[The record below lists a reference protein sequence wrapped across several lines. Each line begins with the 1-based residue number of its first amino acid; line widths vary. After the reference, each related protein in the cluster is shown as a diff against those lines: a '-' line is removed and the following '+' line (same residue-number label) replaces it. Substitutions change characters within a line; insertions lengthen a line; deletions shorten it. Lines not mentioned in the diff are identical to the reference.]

1 MSLKDRVLDLY
12 LSKTPDYIDENT
24 FEENVNEVLLDIT
37 KLILN
42 NINTKLEE
50 YSLDEDINNLMESKS
65 VIEQY
70 SIGLKNKNLAIK
82 NVLSVLKDE
91 KYLEYKNF
99 ESSLDL
105 ILKSYD
111 QTTKVTDKKV
121 EQLYKKVLKKKR

>member
-111 QTTKVTDKKV
+111 QTAKVTDKRV
-121 EQLYKKVLKKKR
+121 EQLYKKVLKTKR